1 MTLIGPGDGLS
12 WRREK
17 RNMMCLQG
25 TVVSGQEHWMVPTG
39 RKLMVYRLPVQPSR
53 EMEGISS
60 NRVKD

>member
-12 WRREK
+12 LRREK

-25 TVVSGQEHWMVPTG
+25 MVVSGQEHWMVLTG

-53 EMEGISS
+53 EMEGISL
-60 NRVKD
+60 NRVND